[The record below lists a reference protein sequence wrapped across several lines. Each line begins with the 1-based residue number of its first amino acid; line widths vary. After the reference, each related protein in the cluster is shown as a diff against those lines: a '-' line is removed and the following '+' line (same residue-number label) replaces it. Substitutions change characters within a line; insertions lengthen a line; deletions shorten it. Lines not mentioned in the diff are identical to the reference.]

1 MCSSSLPTRR
11 AGKLA
16 MNKFS
21 LVFKTQLLSALCSGK
36 NAARRGKAAKAAS
49 LTGYIFLWILIAAL
63 AAVYEFIYAAA
74 FAESGMIEAFPLLI
88 VLAASLLTLVSSVS
102 YTRSLIFCSKDHDM
116 LFALPIK
123 GSVIVAAKIATLYVL
138 DLAITLALL
147 LPCGVIYGLFASPS
161 AVFYVLYFSLV
172 LFVPMIPILIA
183 ALISALVS
191 LIASRF
197 KRAKIIGTVIY
208 VAIFLAFMFG
218 VMRLSMGNAAD
229 EEISGAV
236 GGMMESMKTFY
247 PPLDWFGRGI
257 SGDILMYLLFIGVSV
272 VVFAAIAAVFGKF
285 YGKIHGLFSAR
296 SFRSKYK
303 VSAGALVKKDIT
315 RLFSSPG
322 LMLNQISGLIML
334 VIFTVIFS
342 MNGNPVPVEGEE
354 AIPNF
359 LAAMYPYLLALCA
372 SMSSLTSA
380 SISLEGKTIG
390 LLKSLPVSA
399 RTLFSC
405 KLRVHEIVCFPVI
418 VICGIVLALLSK
430 LTVVDAVILAAIPLL
445 YSYNAGVMGLLL
457 NLKKYNFDW
466 TNEVMVAKNSMPVA
480 VTTFVG
486 VFSSL
491 VPGIVAVV
499 LAALGLD
506 TVIFGG
512 VMIALSLAAAVGL
525 TILLRKKGEK
535 LFREIG

>member
-1 MCSSSLPTRR
+1 
-11 AGKLA
+11 
-16 MNKFS
+16 
-21 LVFKTQLLSALCSGK
+21 
-36 NAARRGKAAKAAS
+36 
-49 LTGYIFLWILIAAL
+49 
-63 AAVYEFIYAAA
+63 
-74 FAESGMIEAFPLLI
+74 
-88 VLAASLLTLVSSVS
+88 
-102 YTRSLIFCSKDHDM
+102 
-116 LFALPIK
+116 
-123 GSVIVAAKIATLYVL
+123 
-138 DLAITLALL
+138 
-147 LPCGVIYGLFASPS
+147 
-161 AVFYVLYFSLV
+161 
-172 LFVPMIPILIA
+172 MIPILIS

-197 KRAKIIGTVIY
+197 KHAKIIGTVIY

-218 VMRLSMGNAAD
+218 VMRLSMGDATD

-236 GGMMESMKTFY
+236 GGMMEGMKTFY
-247 PPLDWFGRGI
+247 PPLDWFGDGI
-257 SGDILMYLLFIGVSV
+257 SGDIPMYLLFIGASV
-272 VVFAAIAAVFGKF
+272 VAFALIAAVFGKF

-303 VSAGALVKKDIT
+303 VSAAASSAGGALVKKDIT

-334 VIFTVIFS
+334 VLFTVIFS
-342 MNGNPVPVEGEE
+342 ANENPVSVEGEE

-359 LAAMYPYLLALCA
+359 LAAMYPYLFALCV

-390 LLKSLPVSA
+390 LLKSLPVPA
-399 RTLFSC
+399 RTLLSC

-418 VICGIVLALLSK
+418 VICSIAMALLSK
-430 LTVVDAVILAAIPLL
+430 MTVVDTVILAAIPLI

-486 VFSSL
+486 IFLSL
-491 VPGIVAVV
+491 LSGIVAVV
-499 LAALGLD
+499 LAVLGLD

-512 VMIALSLAAAVGL
+512 VMIALSLAVAAGL

-535 LFREIG
+535 LLREIG